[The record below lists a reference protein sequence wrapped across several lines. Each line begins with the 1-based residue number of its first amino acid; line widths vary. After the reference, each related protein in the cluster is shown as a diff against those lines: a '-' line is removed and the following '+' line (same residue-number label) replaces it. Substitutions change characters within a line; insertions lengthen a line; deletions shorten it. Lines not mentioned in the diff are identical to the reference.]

1 MEGYDLPGELR
12 SFIWE
17 CIRSPQ
23 HAEVLSFVCQADDRQ
38 WSAPEVA
45 AQLGVATREAEQ
57 ALDELVARGLLD
69 IRIGDR
75 LLYRFAP
82 VEPGLE
88 SLARTF
94 SDLYP
99 RRRAPILVEI
109 ARGATAAVHDFAD
122 AFRIRRRRRG

>member
-1 MEGYDLPGELR
+1 MPRELR
-12 SFIWE
+12 SFIWSR
-17 CIRSPQ
+17 ISSPQ
-23 HAEVLSFVCQADDRQ
+23 HAELVSFLCQADDRQ

-45 AQLGVATREAEQ
+45 AQMGVATRVTEQ

-88 SLARTF
+88 ALARTF
-94 SDLYP
+94 SDVYP
-99 RRRAPILVEI
+99 RRRAAVLAEI